1 MTNLR
6 LFIHTEDLLSASWQS
21 IEQND
26 IHDSGEGKVADI
38 LQFEFESVEIYLAP
52 TLATIIKVELGSVSD
67 RRIND
72 DFLLSLV
79 EDSLAEEIEN
89 CKPILLR
96 LNDGV
101 AYVAIVNRVFHTH
114 LLELLS
120 EQIKKVRFIQPF
132 PYCIPLER
140 DGVWVVY
147 LIGHNKFVRTS
158 QYEYYLLDDQK
169 PIPVVLEQML
179 QNYEETTITLY
190 TDDETVADELKATYK
205 LNCTLQ
211 HDILYGV
218 SNWNFYNEKS
228 KRFNLKLQSETSSSI
243 LRLGRYLGY
252 FAIIFVIYWLLNLG
266 FMLIERSRLQSQLGS
281 DLKGI
286 TTSTS
291 FSPQLLSQVDDKL
304 TALAHTKGA
313 YAASDM
319 VSLLDIFLRTMPD
332 VNSSMIAGIQY
343 SGSQL
348 TIFLNS
354 QFDPSGFPNDQII
367 LATKRIG
374 ADIYD
379 YKTYQAGQNTSNN
392 QTNNGGGALADSSS
406 SSSTTNAAVMQD
418 AAWVINL
425 QIISRMDNLDER
437 KVK

>member
-6 LFIHTEDLLSASWQS
+6 LFIHSDDLLSANWQTV
-21 IEQND
+21 EQND
-26 IHDSGEGKVADI
+26 IQDSGEGKVADI
-38 LQFEFESVEIYLAP
+38 LQFEFENVEIYLAP
-52 TLATIIKVELGSVSD
+52 TLATIIKVELGSISD

-79 EDSLAEEIEN
+79 EDSLAEDIEN

-101 AYVAIVNRVFHTH
+101 AYVAILNRVFHAH

-120 EQIKKVRFIQPF
+120 EQIKQVRFIQPF
-132 PYCIPLER
+132 PYSVPLER
-140 DGVWVVY
+140 DDVWVVY

-169 PIPVVLEQML
+169 PIPAVLEQML
-179 QNYEETTITLY
+179 RNYEETSITLY
-190 TDDETVADELKATYK
+190 TDDETIADEIKEKYK
-205 LNCTLQ
+205 INCTLQ
-211 HDILYGV
+211 QDILYGV

-228 KRFNLKLQSETSSSI
+228 KRFNLKLQSETLSSV
-243 LRLGRYLGY
+243 LKLGRYLGA
-252 FAIIFVIYWLLNLG
+252 FAVILALYWVLNLG
-266 FMLIERSRLQSQLGS
+266 FMLVERSRWQSQLS
-281 DLKGI
+281 DDLKGI
-286 TTSTS
+286 ITSAS
-291 FSPQLLSQVDDKL
+291 FSPQLLAQVDDKL
-304 TALAHTKGA
+304 TTLAHTKGA

-319 VSLLDIFLRTMPD
+319 VSLFDTFLRTMPN
-332 VNSSMIAGIQY
+332 VNSSMIAGVQY

-348 TIFLNS
+348 TVFLNS

-379 YKTYQAGQNTSNN
+379 YKTYQASQNTSNS
-392 QTNNGGGALADSSS
+392 QTNNGGGALGDSSS

>member
-6 LFIHTEDLLSASWQS
+6 LFIHNDDLLSASWQTV
-21 IEQND
+21 EQND
-26 IHDSGEGKVADI
+26 IQDSGEGKVADI
-38 LQFEFESVEIYLAP
+38 LQFEFENVEIYLAP
-52 TLATIIKVELGSVSD
+52 TLATIIKVELGAISD
-67 RRIND
+67 RKIND

-79 EDSLAEEIEN
+79 EDSLAEEIEQ

-96 LNDGV
+96 LNDGI
-101 AYVAIVNRVFHTH
+101 AYVAIVNRLFHTN
-114 LLELLS
+114 LLEFLS

-132 PYCIPLER
+132 PYSIPLEH
-140 DGVWVVY
+140 DDLWAVY
-147 LIGHNKFVRTS
+147 LIGNNKFVRTS

-169 PIPVVLEQML
+169 PIPAVLEQML
-179 QNYEETTITLY
+179 SNYEETSITLY
-190 TDDETVADELKATYK
+190 TDDETVAEEINAKYK
-205 LNCTLQ
+205 LNCKLQ
-211 HDILYGV
+211 HDIQYGV

-228 KRFNLKLQSETSSSI
+228 KRFNIKLQSETLSSV
-243 LRLGRYLGY
+243 LKLGRYLGG
-252 FAIIFVIYWLLNLG
+252 FAIIFLIYWLLNLG
-266 FMLIERSRLQSQLGS
+266 FMLIERSRWQSQLS
-281 DLKGI
+281 DDLKGI
-286 TTSTS
+286 ITSAS
-291 FSPQLLSQVDDKL
+291 FSPQLLAQVDDKL

-319 VSLLDIFLRTMPD
+319 VSLFDTFLRTMPD

-354 QFDPSGFPNDQII
+354 QFDPSSFPNDQII
-367 LATKRIG
+367 LATKRIS

-379 YKTYQAGQNTSNN
+379 YKTYQASQNTSSS
-392 QTNNGGGALADSSS
+392 QTNNGGGTLADSSG
-406 SSSTTNAAVMQD
+406 SSTTNAAVMQD